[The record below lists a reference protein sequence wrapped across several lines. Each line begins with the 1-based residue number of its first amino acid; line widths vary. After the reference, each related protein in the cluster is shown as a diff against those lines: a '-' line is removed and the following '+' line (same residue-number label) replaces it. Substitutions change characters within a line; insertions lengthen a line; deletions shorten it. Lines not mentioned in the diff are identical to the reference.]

1 MIRMISKHPI
11 HLEIYAES
19 GSRGNATGFLYQ
31 DRDDRR
37 WLITAR
43 HNLYPSPDD
52 IDSFPPTKEY
62 HETLISTLA
71 LKLRGYPTKWA
82 LTQHDLLHYGR
93 ISKHQPLDIAAIQLT
108 ELLEKNSIIRYIIST
123 YHFFTIENF
132 PREEN
137 QNIGNSVIIS
147 GFSF

>member
-1 MIRMISKHPI
+1 MIHMISKHSI
-11 HLEIYAES
+11 HLEIFAES

-62 HETLISTLA
+62 HETLIDASSKTQRLSYKMGVNTTRTSA
-71 LKLRGYPTKWA
+71 LW
-82 LTQHDLLHYGR
+82 
-93 ISKHQPLDIAAIQLT
+93 
-108 ELLEKNSIIRYIIST
+108 
-123 YHFFTIENF
+123 
-132 PREEN
+132 
-137 QNIGNSVIIS
+137 
-147 GFSF
+147 